1 VGDRETVTPSPT
13 LPVTPSLS
21 LFSYLSNPMGV
32 AKLTDQNTIVPESK
46 YARVERERRYLLQD
60 LPEGL
65 TRTDHHLQITDNYIT
80 GTRLRIRKV
89 RDPRTNKW
97 TVKFTQKFAPDPN
110 DLSRTI
116 ITNTY
121 LNAIEAETL
130 SVFNSNEIRKNRYY
144 FEYGNRTFNVDMF
157 LGDLFGLVLAEV
169 GFDTDEELKA
179 FAKPP
184 FALADVTNIEL
195 FSGGSL
201 CELTFAEIREEIL
214 KRGYL
219 AASSNVVSTTSVGEL
234 G

>member
-1 VGDRETVTPSPT
+1 
-13 LPVTPSLS
+13 
-21 LFSYLSNPMGV
+21 MGV
-32 AKLTDQNTIVPESK
+32 AKLTDLNTIVPDSK

-65 TRTDHHLQITDNYIT
+65 TRADHHFQITDNYIT

-97 TVKFTQKFAPDPN
+97 VVKFTQKFAPNPE

-121 LNAIEAETL
+121 LNAIEADTL
-130 SVFNSNEIRKNRYY
+130 ALFEANEIRKNRYP
-144 FEYGNRTFNVDMF
+144 FEFAGRNFSVDMF

-169 GFDTDEELKA
+169 SFETDKELDGFP
-179 FAKPP
+179 KPP
-184 FALADVTNIEL
+184 FALADVTNNEI

-201 CELTFAEIREEIL
+201 SELTFQDIRNEIL
-214 KRGYL
+214 QSGL
-219 AASSNVVSTTSVGEL
+219 V
-234 G
+234 